1 MTRRSFTLIEMVV
14 SLGILLMILTIS
26 AMALSVVQRTW
37 KSTADREAS
46 LKQYRTIDLIVDVA
60 FRNAIPFYWRDRNNK
75 EVMIFSGKPDA
86 VTLAYLHRIN
96 DRREGGIRFL
106 RLFRQNRRL
115 IAEYRKLPFLYDGAE
130 EFEFEREIIAE
141 NVTDLSFIYADR
153 RDDRLEWLES
163 WDAEQMKNLPLAIQM
178 EVRFSDGTQQNWLRR
193 TAGNGQFQEWGR
205 RLKTQK

>member
-37 KSTADREAS
+37 KSTADYEAS

-75 EVMIFSGKPDA
+75 EVMIFSGEPDA

-205 RLKTQK
+205 RLKAQK

>member
-37 KSTADREAS
+37 KSTADHEAS

-60 FRNAIPFYWRDRNNK
+60 FRNAIPFYWRDRNNR
-75 EVMIFSGKPDA
+75 EVMIFSGEPDV

-130 EFEFEREIIAE
+130 EFEFEREVIAE
-141 NVTDLSFIYADR
+141 NVTGLSFIYADR

-205 RLKTQK
+205 RLKAQK

>member
-26 AMALSVVQRTW
+26 AMALAVVQKTW
-37 KSTADREAS
+37 KSTADHEAS

-130 EFEFEREIIAE
+130 EFEFEREVIAE
-141 NVTDLSFIYADR
+141 NVTGLSFIYADR

-205 RLKTQK
+205 RLKAQK

>member
-1 MTRRSFTLIEMVV
+1 M
-14 SLGILLMILTIS
+14 
-26 AMALSVVQRTW
+26 
-37 KSTADREAS
+37 
-46 LKQYRTIDLIVDVA
+46 DVA

-75 EVMIFSGKPDA
+75 EVMIFSGEPDA

-130 EFEFEREIIAE
+130 EFEFEREVIAE
-141 NVTDLSFIYADR
+141 NVTGLSFIYADR

-205 RLKTQK
+205 RLKAQK

>member
-1 MTRRSFTLIEMVV
+1 MPYHSI
-14 SLGILLMILTIS
+14 G
-26 AMALSVVQRTW
+26 
-37 KSTADREAS
+37 
-46 LKQYRTIDLIVDVA
+46 
-60 FRNAIPFYWRDRNNK
+60 
-75 EVMIFSGKPDA
+75 
-86 VTLAYLHRIN
+86 VT
-96 DRREGGIRFL
+96 GIRFL

-141 NVTDLSFIYADR
+141 NVTGLGFIYADR

>member
-75 EVMIFSGKPDA
+75 EVMIFSGEPDA

-130 EFEFEREIIAE
+130 EFEFEREVIAE

-205 RLKTQK
+205 RLKAQK

>member
-37 KSTADREAS
+37 KSTADHEAS

-75 EVMIFSGKPDA
+75 EVMIFAGEPDA

-130 EFEFEREIIAE
+130 EFEFEREVIAE

>member
-1 MTRRSFTLIEMVV
+1 MTRRPFTLIEMVV

-26 AMALSVVQRTW
+26 AMALSIVQKTW

-75 EVMIFSGKPDA
+75 EVMIFSGEPDA

-130 EFEFEREIIAE
+130 EFEFEREVIAE
-141 NVTDLSFIYADR
+141 NVTGLSFIYADR

-193 TAGNGQFQEWGR
+193 TAGSGQFQEWGR